1 MKMKVNTRTKG
12 TADTVEVLHGVW
24 RDLGSNTLDKMKG
37 PHKIKVIIEP
47 IRPSLWEWLKG
58 KLAKLK
64 H

>member
-12 TADTVEVLHGVW
+12 TADTMVVLNGVW
-24 RDLGSNTLDKMKG
+24 RDLGGYPHDQIKG

-47 IRPSLWEWLKG
+47 IRPTLWEWLKG